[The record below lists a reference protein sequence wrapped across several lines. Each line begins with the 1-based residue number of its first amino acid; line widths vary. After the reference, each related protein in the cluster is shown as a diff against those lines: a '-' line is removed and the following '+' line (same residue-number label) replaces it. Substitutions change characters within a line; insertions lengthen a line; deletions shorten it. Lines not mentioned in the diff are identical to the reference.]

1 MDFSNFTDGIYAIDF
16 EFRPSHGREGNLPDT
31 VCLVVTEVT
40 QAATYRYWW
49 DELRLMSSP
58 PFPIGAKALLVTWF
72 GSAEMDCMQ
81 SLRWALPLNHLDLY
95 AEFRCLTNQHHELQ
109 KNSLIDALNYYQLP
123 TIGHGHKEEMRL
135 LILNGGGNTP
145 EERDAIL
152 DYCESDVVATVA
164 LFNRMRCILDLPR
177 ALHRG
182 RYMKAVSRMQHIG
195 TPIDLPLL
203 ELLRSQWTILQDQLI
218 QEIDQEFNAFEG
230 RTFKVDKW
238 EQYLHKND
246 IAWPRLDSGKL
257 DLKDETFDLMAKIY
271 PAVERMR
278 NLRRSLSETRVHD
291 LYVGEDGRNRC
302 LLSPFKS
309 KTGRNQPSTTKFIF
323 GLPSW
328 FRALIRPQKG
338 WGLAYVDWSQQEFG
352 IAAAL
357 SGDEVMK
364 EAYHSGDP
372 YLAFAKQS
380 GAVPPEATKQSHKA
394 ERDQFKA
401 CVLAVQ
407 YGMGEDSLA
416 LRINQPVAKARYL
429 LRLHNQTYSVF
440 WKWSDSAV
448 NEAVLNGKLWA
459 GFGWFMHTAGHVNER
474 SLRNFPM
481 QATGAEILRLACIY
495 ITEAGIR
502 VCAPVHDALLIEAPL
517 EDLDRQIEI
526 AQALMAQASRD
537 VLNGFEL
544 RSEADVIRYP
554 ERYLTDKGRPMW
566 ERVMEML
573 GRPDQIDLSQTDVT
587 TCGD

>member
-1 MDFSNFTDGIYAIDF
+1 MDFGEFTDGIYAIDF
-16 EFRPSHGREGNLPDT
+16 EFRPSQGREGNLPDP
-31 VCLVVTEVT
+31 VCLVVIGIT
-40 QAATYRYWW
+40 QESINRYFG
-49 DELRLMSSP
+49 DELRLMSSA
-58 PFPIGAKALLVTWF
+58 PFPISQKALLVTWF

-81 SLRWALPLNHLDLY
+81 SLNWALPLNHLDLY

-109 KNSLIDALNYYQLP
+109 KNSLIDALIYYQLP
-123 TIGHGHKEEMRL
+123 TIGHEHKEEMRS

-145 EERDAIL
+145 EERESIL

-164 LFNRMRCILDLPR
+164 LFNKMRPILDLPR

-182 RYMKAVSRMQHIG
+182 RYMKAVSRMQYTGI
-195 TPIDLPLL
+195 PVDLPLL
-203 ELLRSQWTILQDQLI
+203 DLLRSQWTIIQDQLI
-218 QEIDQEFNAFEG
+218 QEIDQEFNAFDG

-238 EQYLHKND
+238 AHYLQKND
-246 IAWPRLDSGKL
+246 IAWPRLDSGRL
-257 DLKDETFDLMAKIY
+257 DLKDDTFKAMARIY
-271 PAVERMR
+271 PAVDRMR

-291 LYVGEDGRNRC
+291 LYVGDDGRNRC

-309 KTGRNQPSTTKFIF
+309 KTGRNQPSTNKFIF

-328 FRALIRPQKG
+328 LRALIKPKQG

-380 GAVPPEATKQSHKA
+380 GAVPADATKHTHKA

-429 LRLHNQTYSVF
+429 LRLHNQTYSIF

-448 NEAVLNGKLWA
+448 NEAVLNGQLWA
-459 GFGWFMHTAGHVNER
+459 GFGWFMHTVGHVNER

-481 QATGAEILRLACIY
+481 QANGAEILRLACIY

-517 EDLDRQIEI
+517 EVLDHHI
-526 AQALMAQASRD
+526 ATVQALMAKASRD
-537 VLNGFEL
+537 VLKGFEL

-554 ERYLTDKGRPMW
+554 NRYLTDKGRQMW
-566 ERVMEML
+566 VRVMEML
-573 GRPDQIDLSQTDVT
+573 GHPDQSDLRQPDVSP
-587 TCGD
+587 CGS